1 MIVVALLLVKSTS
14 CVVTCALVTSRIN
27 DEPLKVI
34 VPDEYVPPLGL
45 DTAPLFAGP
54 AIMQANINAPF
65 PVLSN
70 VLKEPMLEPLR
81 KTCTDALDDP
91 PSASGWLL
99 KTSTLA
105 VSDCIDTELVKL

>member
-1 MIVVALLLVKSTS
+1 MIVTALLLVKSTS
-14 CVVTCALVTSRIN
+14 CVVTCALVNSRMN

-54 AIMQANINAPF
+54 AMTQAIIDVPF
-65 PVLSN
+65 PVLSK

-81 KTCTDALDDP
+81 KTVTVRLDEP
-91 PSASGWLL
+91 PPASG
-99 KTSTLA
+99 
-105 VSDCIDTELVKL
+105 